1 MQERSLA
8 MNKKNAASSAV
19 TASAAALIFTLTV
32 FFSSCSDSA
41 NNKPENISES
51 CSVTGTE
58 TASPYLLVRGWEGR
72 ELLDSL
78 FFCGKNRT
86 LPCTLEDESDLIL
99 SDGMLILPDGSYA
112 EASVSAENNGD
123 IENTRTVITALR
135 FKRESAP
142 ADFSLYGV
150 DFSAKPEDIP
160 DIIGIANSVYG
171 EGETTLT
178 HSFFEGGITEL
189 TFVFNEKTLSEIYIA
204 A

>member
-1 MQERSLA
+1 
-8 MNKKNAASSAV
+8 
-19 TASAAALIFTLTV
+19 
-32 FFSSCSDSA
+32 
-41 NNKPENISES
+41 
-51 CSVTGTE
+51 
-58 TASPYLLVRGWEGR
+58 
-72 ELLDSL
+72 
-78 FFCGKNRT
+78 
-86 LPCTLEDESDLIL
+86 
-99 SDGMLILPDGSYA
+99 MLILPDGSYA

-171 EGETTLT
+171 DGETTLT